1 MKKTAFLLIAL
12 VAFAVL
18 IGCSTSGALSIPPT
32 YEFNPGLAAGRQYE
46 ILGEVV
52 LDGTTR
58 NVVGIQVEGGKGFS
72 EFLALAKS
80 LYPDCD
86 ALINCYVDG
95 QTYSGLFVESATQ
108 IYRGTAIR
116 YK

>member
-52 LDGTTR
+52 LDGTT
-58 NVVGIQVEGGKGFS
+58 GGKGFS

>member
-1 MKKTAFLLIAL
+1 MKKSVFLLIAV

-18 IGCSTSGALSIPPT
+18 VGCSTSGALSIPPT
-32 YEFNPGLAAGRQYE
+32 YEFNPGLSSGRQYE

-58 NVVGIQVEGGKGFS
+58 QIIGIQVEGGKGFS

-80 LYPDCD
+80 LYPNCD

-108 IYRGTAIR
+108 VYRGTAVK